1 MNSVKFFI
9 RLSLKT
15 SYIFIIAFSLISCGK
30 ENGSGS
36 KNTADQVSDTKTTI
50 NTKDTSS
57 NFIIKYDLSSKRT
70 GKMKFIR
77 DKDKFKQEMDYESGG
92 VKAFSQMFFL
102 NDTVFT
108 VIRSDGRKV
117 GSRSAYKNFMET
129 FTGNELFVGTN
140 GFSKYLDSAKATGR
154 EKILGYDCEIF
165 ELSDKSTVYVY
176 NRRYPLK
183 IMKAI
188 YIATATELLINPMI
202 DQTEFKLPD
211 DLEYHDKD
219 KRIIKFGTKEDS
231 IAYYNK
237 K

>member
-1 MNSVKFFI
+1 MNSVKFYI
-9 RLSLKT
+9 RFLLKT
-15 SYIFIIAFSLISCGK
+15 AFILIIAFSLISCGK

-36 KNTADQVSDTKTTI
+36 KNTADQVSDINSGI
-50 NTKDTSS
+50 NTKDTSV
-57 NFIIKYDLSSKRT
+57 NFIIKYDLSGKRI
-70 GKMKFIR
+70 GKMEFIR

-117 GSRSAYKNFMET
+117 GSRSAYNNFMQT
-129 FTGNELFVGTN
+129 YSGNELFVGTKD
-140 GFSKYLDSAKATGR
+140 FSKYLDTVLVLGK

>member
-1 MNSVKFFI
+1 MNSVKFYI
-9 RLSLKT
+9 RFSLKT
-15 SYIFIIAFSLISCGK
+15 SFIFIIAFCLISCGK

-36 KNTADQVSDTKTTI
+36 KNTADQVSDNKSNI
-50 NTKDTSS
+50 NTKDTSA
-57 NFIIKYDLSSKRT
+57 NFIIKFDLSGKRI

-77 DKDKFKQEMDYESGG
+77 DKDNFLQEMDYESGG
-92 VKAFSQMFFL
+92 VRAFNQMFFL

-117 GSRSAYKNFMET
+117 GSRSAYNNFMQT
-129 FTGNELFVGTN
+129 YSGNELFVGTKD
-140 GFSKYLDSAKATGR
+140 FSKYLDTVLVLGK

>member
-1 MNSVKFFI
+1 MNSVKFYI
-9 RLSLKT
+9 RFSLKT
-15 SYIFIIAFSLISCGK
+15 SLILIFAFSLISCGK

-36 KNTADQVSDTKTTI
+36 KKTADQVSDNKSSI
-50 NTKDTSS
+50 NTKDTSA
-57 NFIIKYDLSSKRT
+57 NFIIKYDLSGKRI

-77 DKDKFKQEMDYESGG
+77 DKDNFLQEMDYESGG
-92 VKAFSQMFFL
+92 VRAFNQMFFL

-117 GSRSAYKNFMET
+117 GSRSAYKNFIQT
-129 FTGNELFVGTN
+129 FSGNELFVGTKD
-140 GFSKYLDSAKATGR
+140 FSKYLDSAKTSGR

-183 IMKAI
+183 IMRSI
-188 YIATATELLINPMI
+188 YTATATELLLNPMI

>member
-9 RLSLKT
+9 R
-15 SYIFIIAFSLISCGK
+15 FSLITAFIFIVSFCISSCGK
-30 ENGSGS
+30 ESSSGS
-36 KNTADQVSDTKTTI
+36 KNTTEQVSDNKSGI
-50 NTKDTSS
+50 NTKDTSA
-57 NFIIKYDLSSKRT
+57 NFIIKYDLSGKRI

-129 FTGNELFVGTN
+129 FSGNELFVGTKD
-140 GFSKYLDSAKATGR
+140 FSRYLDTLKATGR

-188 YIATATELLINPMI
+188 YIATATELLLNPMI
-202 DQTEFKLPD
+202 DQTEFKMPD